1 MAKVEVYSS
10 AFCPFCVRA
19 KKLLTKK
26 GVNFEEIDVMRDP
39 GRRKEMEKRAHGGRT
54 VPQIFIDNEHVGG
67 CDELMALERKGALDV
82 MLGA

>member
-19 KKLLTKK
+19 KKLLTSK
-26 GVNFEEIDVMRDP
+26 GVDFEEIDVMQQP
-39 GRRKEMEKRAHGGRT
+39 ERRKEMERRAHGGRT